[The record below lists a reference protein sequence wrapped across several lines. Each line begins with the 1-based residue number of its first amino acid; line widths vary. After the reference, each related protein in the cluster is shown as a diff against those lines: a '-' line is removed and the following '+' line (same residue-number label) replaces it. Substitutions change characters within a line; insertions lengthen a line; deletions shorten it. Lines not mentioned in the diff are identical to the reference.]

1 VVNYAAPLLIEAPQR
16 PLRPEDFTA
25 SDLELIRVINAE
37 ERLID
42 FVRFMWPAVEPA
54 RKFVD
59 GWCIGAIC
67 EHLTAVTD
75 GEIVRLIIN
84 VPPGMMKSLTTDV
97 FWPAWEWLTKPA
109 NRYVSVSYTSSLT
122 ERDNGKTVNL
132 IRSPRFQKHWGERF
146 AMTQVGVGKIANDRT
161 GWKLATSVDG
171 VGTGE
176 RGDRVI
182 LDDLISVKQADS
194 SVVRET
200 AQRYVRETLPTRMN
214 DPRSSAIVAIEQRT
228 HEDDATGTLLSDGGD
243 YVHLMIPMEWDGRRY
258 HTSIG
263 WTDPRTV
270 EDIDPGNAA
279 REPHEVR
286 GELAFPERFPAWV
299 VERDKKAM
307 GSYAVASQFQ
317 QSPSPRGGGIIK
329 REWWQQ
335 WGPDDPKGVKFPPFD
350 LVVGIVDGAYTT
362 QNQNDPTAMAVLGT
376 FLDPY
381 SGMPKVMLAQCW
393 AERMELHAGVQ
404 KIDATAR
411 KYRVSML
418 LVENKATGHSVVQ
431 ELHRLFADK
440 PYSVVLLD
448 PRGSVAGRGGYDK
461 VARAMSVVPVFED
474 EMVYAPRTDWAEAA
488 ITECAVFPR
497 GSHDDRVDAIVGGI
511 RWLRDQGAL
520 LRVVEAVEAEREN
533 AMQEDERGRQPVL
546 YRA

>member
-1 VVNYAAPLLIEAPQR
+1 MGAAQP
-16 PLRPEDFTA
+16 
-25 SDLELIRVINAE
+25 
-37 ERLID
+37 
-42 FVRFMWPAVEPA
+42 PA
-54 RKFVD
+54 
-59 GWCIGAIC
+59 
-67 EHLTAVTD
+67 T
-75 GEIVRLIIN
+75 
-84 VPPGMMKSLTTDV
+84 
-97 FWPAWEWLTKPA
+97 
-109 NRYVSVSYTSSLT
+109 RYVSVSYTSSLT
-122 ERDNGKTVNL
+122 ERDNSKTVNL
-132 IRSPRFQKHWGERF
+132 IRSPLFQKHWGERF
-146 AMTQVGVGKIANDRT
+146 AMTNTGVGKIANDRT

-214 DPRSSAIVAIEQRT
+214 DPRTSAIVAIEQRT

-258 HTSIG
+258 YTAIG
-263 WTDPRTV
+263 WTDPRSV
-270 EDIDPGNAA
+270 EDIDPDNPS
-279 REPHEVR
+279 REPNVVR

-335 WGPDDPKGVKFPPFD
+335 WGPDDPRGGKFPPFD
-350 LVVGIVDGAYTT
+350 LVIGVVDGAYTT

-393 AERMELHAGVQ
+393 AERMAINDAVA

-411 KYRVSML
+411 KYRVTML

-431 ELHRLFADK
+431 ELERLFMDK
-440 PYSVVLLD
+440 PYSVVLMD
-448 PRGSVAGRGGYDK
+448 PRGSVTGRGGYDK

-474 EMVYAPRTDWAEAA
+474 EMVYHPRTDWAEAA

-520 LRVVEAVEAEREN
+520 LRVVEAVEAERD
-533 AMQEDERGRQPVL
+533 MCDER
-546 YRA
+546 